1 LGRRH
6 LDRVLASYARHY
18 HAERPH
24 RGIALRVPEKQS
36 HIDPVAIVP
45 EIKRR
50 DLLGDLIH
58 EYYSVAA

>member
-1 LGRRH
+1 
-6 LDRVLASYARHY
+6 
-18 HAERPH
+18 
-24 RGIALRVPEKQS
+24 
-36 HIDPVAIVP
+36 VAIVP